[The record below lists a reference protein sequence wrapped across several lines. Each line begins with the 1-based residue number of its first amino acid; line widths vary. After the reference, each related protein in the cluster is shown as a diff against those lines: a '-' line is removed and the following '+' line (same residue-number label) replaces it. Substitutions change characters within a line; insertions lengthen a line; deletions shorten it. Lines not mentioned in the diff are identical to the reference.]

1 MADDSSSTN
10 DWREIAR
17 KASTENDP
25 KKLSELVAQLC
36 ALLEEHQLKRKQ
48 LTQAPAPEP
57 PAGPPGEN

>member
-1 MADDSSSTN
+1 VADDSPAKN

-17 KASTENDP
+17 KASTEHDP
-25 KKLSELVAQLC
+25 SKLSELVAQLC
-36 ALLEEHQLKRKQ
+36 ALLEEQQLKRKA